1 MNPHLA
7 AMYNTNGYGE
17 AVQAEQTK
25 IAHVDLFCKAA
36 AAEGIDLSTMT
47 EDVRAQLF
55 ENFCEKLAS
64 DDKDADDKGGDKDKA
79 PPFMKKEE
87 KGEKK
92 EEDEKEA
99 AARAEFLAQAEWQ
112 QKTAEADFLG
122 RQMAHAFMAEK
133 SEIEKEAKEKPEFQK
148 KHSPTLLGAG
158 RGAPGGT
165 ATQTDKGAKLTLGT
179 KARDAAREVGK
190 RVGESAKRVGDFA
203 GKHKGKAALVG
214 GGVAAGAVGAALASR
229 SKKDSDEKSASA
241 FDVTAAEQ
249 GVKIAMEYGYDGDQ
263 AVERLNAVLTLGPAE
278 SEKIAHANGD
288 YDTALNLRGLELLE
302 SAGYPIAWDDILG

>member
-79 PPFMKKEE
+79 PPFMKKED

-92 EEDEKEA
+92 EEKKEDDKEAKEA

-133 SEIEKEAKEKPEFQK
+133 SEIEKEAKASVVAK
-148 KHSPTLLGAG
+148 AG
-158 RGAPGGT
+158 E
-165 ATQTDKGAKLTLGT
+165 
-179 KARDAAREVGK
+179 AARAVGK
-190 RVGESAKRVGDFA
+190 RLGEGAKKVGETADKN
-203 GKHKGKAALVG
+203 KGKAALVG

-229 SKKDSDEKSASA
+229 AKKDKEKDKSASA
-241 FDVTAAEQ
+241 LDLAAAEQ

-263 AVERLNAVLTLGPAE
+263 ATERLNAVLTLGPAE
-278 SEKIAHANGD
+278 SEKIAHAKGD
-288 YDTALNLRGLELLE
+288 YATALNLRGLELLE
-302 SAGYPIAWDDILG
+302 AAGYPIAWDDILG